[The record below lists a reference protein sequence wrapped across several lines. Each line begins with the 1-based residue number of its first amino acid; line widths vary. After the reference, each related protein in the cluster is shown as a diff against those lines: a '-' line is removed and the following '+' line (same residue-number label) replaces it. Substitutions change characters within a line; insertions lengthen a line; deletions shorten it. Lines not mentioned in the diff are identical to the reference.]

1 MKGNTYQLL
10 DGLKTNHID
19 LALVR
24 APFPQDGFICHKYR
38 EEYFAAVGLPG
49 SLPENPGL
57 NAVAECPLILYRR
70 WEGAIRQTFA
80 DKGLSIHLACM
91 VDNAWTSI
99 QMVRAGMGVA
109 LLPKSFAEDI
119 PQVQIRELNE
129 ETLKTQ
135 FNAG

>member
-1 MKGNTYQLL
+1 MYPEVNFQIYEGNTYQLL

-57 NAVAECPLILYRR
+57 NAVAECPLIFVSPLGR
-70 WEGAIRQTFA
+70 G
-80 DKGLSIHLACM
+80 DPS
-91 VDNAWTSI
+91 
-99 QMVRAGMGVA
+99 
-109 LLPKSFAEDI
+109 DI
-119 PQVQIRELNE
+119 C
-129 ETLKTQ
+129 
-135 FNAG
+135 G